1 MKPYKIITSIIGL
14 SLVVSSCS
22 SVKITGE
29 TQFEG
34 YENLND
40 KTVMVMTRTTDN
52 TIRYSLEQELVKQL
66 EEKQIE
72 SVESYK
78 TFPELNPEHNLSQQ
92 QIDVL
97 KKELTDQ
104 GIDVLLVTQLKG
116 TEEYT
121 STSGTQGVYYV
132 SPGPVVYYRGYR
144 NWRYMPSGHY
154 TIGEVETET
163 KTNTKYILETT
174 IYTLDVSKEQQLVGV
189 VNTVID
195 NPGNLNK
202 VVEDFSK
209 KLTNS
214 LVD

>member
-1 MKPYKIITSIIGL
+1 
-14 SLVVSSCS
+14 
-22 SVKITGE
+22 
-29 TQFEG
+29 
-34 YENLND
+34 
-40 KTVMVMTRTTDN
+40 MVMTRTTDN
-52 TIRYSLEQELVKQL
+52 TTRYSFEQEMVRQLEQH
-66 EEKQIE
+66 QIE
-72 SVESYK
+72 GVESYK
-78 TFPELNPEHNLSQQ
+78 SFPELNPEHSLSQQ

-97 KKELTDQ
+97 KEELTEQ
-104 GIDVLLVTQLKG
+104 GIDVLLVTQLKS

-121 STSGTQGVYYV
+121 STTDTQGLYYV

-144 NWRYMPSGHY
+144 HWRYMPNGHY

-174 IYTLDVSKEQQLVGV
+174 IYTLDVSNDQQLVGV

-202 VVEDFSK
+202 VVQDFSK